1 VPGADDDLL
10 ADWRFH
16 DAPRPKG
23 RRRRPAASAREALEL
38 TARELRLVLT
48 VLFVIFVTSES
59 WQVFGRLSGVRYA
72 VLIALFAVLAAVLG
86 ALGTRKAAR
95 AAAAPAEGLRRPV
108 PDAARAT
115 LARRL
120 RRRAWFEVLV
130 VGLAVSSGFLVL
142 GALVVDETLT
152 RAWATIEDDRGFA
165 RLPVSEIWTD
175 RVAGSLE
182 IYPLVD
188 SGLALSEPPAAPGRR
203 TRRFRGAPVRGG
215 DARRRRA
222 APRCA
227 RRLAARG
234 ARRAHC
240 VGWPARSGVS
250 RTPLLPS
257 REGTRL
263 RRLSSRCCRNRVRPR
278 QAT

>member
-1 VPGADDDLL
+1 MPGADDDLL

-95 AAAAPAEGLRRPV
+95 ATAAPAEGLRRPV

-130 VGLAVSSGFLVL
+130 VGLAVSGGFLVL

-182 IYPLVD
+182 IYPLLD
-188 SGLALSEPPAAPGRR
+188 SGLALSEPLLRLVGVLGAFAALLFAVEMLVDDALRR
-203 TRRFRGAPVRGG
+203 DVLE
-215 DARRRRA
+215 DLLHDWRA
-222 APRCA
+222 A
-227 RRLAARG
+227 
-234 ARRAHC
+234 
-240 VGWPARSGVS
+240 
-250 RTPLLPS
+250 RTVWDGRHDP
-257 REGTRL
+257 G
-263 RRLSSRCCRNRVRPR
+263 
-278 QAT
+278 